1 MELYHIN
8 HPQLE
13 NRFVINGNK
22 TEVYCYRDRAGL
34 LISPRKVPADGK
46 SMTITYNKKR
56 VTFNMSKLE
65 VDYSNKFDYGKVDG
79 HFDKMPH
86 CDWYAVQQWLKEN
99 DAMQLPFPFNR
110 YAVSKKGVVYK
121 ILTKYGLLQ
130 PKILLTSKNTEGY
143 HQIALSGTGN
153 VRKYVLLHRL
163 VAYTFLG
170 LEWNSKLDVDHIDM
184 DKDNNS
190 LENVR
195 ACTRTENL
203 KYFRERVVKSY
214 FKNARDISK
223 TARAMNMTK
232 HKVIES
238 LKYEGVLP
246 RS

>member
-13 NRFVINGNK
+13 NRFVINGSK
-22 TEVYCYRDRAGL
+22 TEIYSYRNRIGL
-34 LISPRKVPADGK
+34 LTTP
-46 SMTITYNKKR
+46 KKMHSSSGFLTTSINGER
-56 VTFNMSKLE
+56 FCFNLSKLN
-65 VDYSNKFDYGKVDG
+65 VDYDNIFEYGKAEG
-79 HFDKMPH
+79 TFDKMPH
-86 CDWYAVQQWLKEN
+86 CDWYSVQQWLKDN

-121 ILTKYGLLQ
+121 ILNKYGLLQ
-130 PKILLTSKNTEGY
+130 PKTLLTNRNTEGY
-143 HQIALSGTGN
+143 RQVQLSGTGGI
-153 VRKYVLLHRL
+153 RKHVLVHRL
-163 VAYTFLG
+163 VAYTFLD